1 MQRVTRQPSVL
12 PWIVAFKA
20 VKATVLAALGVIL
33 LLAIPRDPVD
43 FVVQIAMAVHLPLT
57 SRLVDRGLTLAFRAT
72 PRKEEA
78 LAAAAFGYSI
88 LMAFEGVGLYLRRGW
103 ARWFTIGATS
113 SLIPVEVYEIVREP
127 RLLRVLILLLNI
139 AVVAYLWRRKEIFE

>member
-20 VKATVLAALGVIL
+20 VKATVLTALGVML
-33 LLAIPRDPVD
+33 LMAIPRDPVD

-78 LAAAAFGYSI
+78 LAHLVSFVARVCKGSKAASYKSECEVAQT
-88 LMAFEGVGLYLRRGW
+88 LVLRLERRG
-103 ARWFTIGATS
+103 
-113 SLIPVEVYEIVREP
+113 P
-127 RLLRVLILLLNI
+127 
-139 AVVAYLWRRKEIFE
+139 

>member
-1 MQRVTRQPSVL
+1 MQRVIRQPSLL

-20 VKATVLAALGVIL
+20 VKAAILATLGATL
-33 LLAIPRDPVD
+33 LFAVHRDPID
-43 FVVQIAMAVHLPLT
+43 FVLQIAMAVHLPLT
-57 SRLVDRGLTLAFRAT
+57 SRLVDRALTLAFRAT

-78 LAAAAFGYSI
+78 LAAAAFGYAI
-88 LMAFEGVGLYLRRGW
+88 LMATEGVGLYLRRRW

-113 SLIPVEVYEIVREP
+113 SLIPIEAYEILQEP

-139 AVVAYLWRRKEIFE
+139 AVVAYLWTRREIFE